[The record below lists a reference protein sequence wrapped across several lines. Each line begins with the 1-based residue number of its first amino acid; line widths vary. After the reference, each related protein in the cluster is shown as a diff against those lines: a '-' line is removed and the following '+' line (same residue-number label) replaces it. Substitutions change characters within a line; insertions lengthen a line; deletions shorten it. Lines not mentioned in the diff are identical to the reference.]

1 MQHSK
6 FIIIGGG
13 ILGASTAYHLA
24 KNGAEVTLIDR
35 KDKGQATDAA
45 AGIICPWL
53 SQRRNKAWYRLAK
66 GGARIYPHLVQEL
79 ASDGE
84 TETGYKQVGAIS
96 LHTDEKKLTAMYD
109 RAHKRREEAP
119 EMGDISLL
127 NTKQTQEMFPLLSDR
142 FGAVHV
148 SGGARVDGRKLRD
161 SLLRGFKKHGGVLRH
176 GEATLLSSGHQ
187 VTGVQLHSE
196 IIEAETVIAT
206 SGAWMN
212 ELIKPLGV
220 SFEVTMQKA
229 QILHL
234 KIPTVE
240 NTDWPV
246 VMPPN
251 NSYLLGFHDQRLVV
265 GSTHDDH
272 TGFDT
277 RVTAGG
283 VHEILTKALE
293 VAPALANSTVLETR
307 VGFRPFTPGFL
318 PVLGA
323 LPGYAGLLLANGLG
337 ASGLTMGPYVGTQLA
352 KLALGMELEMDLTDY
367 DIAAAITKVKSA
379 WLKT

>member
-1 MQHSK
+1 MQGSK

-24 KNGAEVTLIDR
+24 KNGEKVLLVDR

-66 GGARIYPHLVQEL
+66 GGARTYPHLMEEL

-84 TETGYKQVGAIS
+84 IDTGYEQVGTLS
-96 LHTDEKKLTAMYD
+96 LHTDEKKLIAMQD
-109 RAHKRREEAP
+109 RAHKRREDAP
-119 EMGDISLL
+119 EIGDISLL
-127 NTKQTQEMFPLLSDR
+127 DTRQTKEMFPLLSDVY
-142 FGAVHV
+142 GAVHI

-161 SLLRGFKKHGGVLRH
+161 SLLRSFEKHGGVLRY
-176 GEATLLSSGHQ
+176 GDASLLSSGSQ
-187 VTGVQLHSE
+187 VTGVRVDGE
-196 IIEAETVIAT
+196 VIEADTVIAT

-212 ELIKPLGV
+212 ELLRPLGV
-220 SFEVTMQKA
+220 AFEVTMQKA
-229 QILHL
+229 QITHL
-234 KIPTVE
+234 EVPTA
-240 NTDWPV
+240 NTANWPV

-251 NSYLLGFHDQRLVV
+251 NSYLLAFNNQRIVV
-265 GSTHDDH
+265 GSTHENH
-272 TGFDT
+272 AEFDT

-293 VAPALANSTVLETR
+293 VAPSLADSTVRETR

-323 LPGYAGLLLANGLG
+323 LPGYDGLLLANGLG

-352 KLALGMELEMDLTDY
+352 KLALGEELEIDLADY
-367 DIAAAITKVKSA
+367 DVATAIK
-379 WLKT
+379 

>member
-1 MQHSK
+1 MQESK

-13 ILGASTAYHLA
+13 ILGASTAYHLV
-24 KNGAEVTLIDR
+24 KNGAEVVLVDR

-66 GGARIYPHLVQEL
+66 GGARIYPHLMEEL

-84 TETGYKQVGAIS
+84 TETGYDQVGALS
-96 LHTDEKKLTAMYD
+96 LHTDEKKLIATCD
-109 RAHKRREEAP
+109 RAHKRREDAP
-119 EMGDISLL
+119 EIGEISLL
-127 NTKQTQEMFPLLSDR
+127 DSKQTQGMFPPLSDV

-161 SLLRGFKKHGGVLRH
+161 SLLRGFQKHGGVLRY
-176 GEATLLSSGHQ
+176 GDASLLSSSSQ
-187 VTGVQLHSE
+187 VTGVKLDGE
-196 IIEAETVIAT
+196 IIEADTVIAT

-212 ELIKPLGV
+212 ELLEPLGV
-220 SFEVTMQKA
+220 AFEVTMQKA
-229 QILHL
+229 QIMHL
-234 KIPTVE
+234 EVSAADTSG
-240 NTDWPV
+240 WPV

-251 NSYLLGFHDQRLVV
+251 NSYLLGFDNRRLVV
-265 GSTHDDH
+265 GSTHEDH

-283 VHEILTKALE
+283 VHEILKKALE
-293 VAPALANSTVLETR
+293 VAPALSDSTVLETR

-318 PVLGA
+318 PVFGA
-323 LPGYAGLLLANGLG
+323 LPGFDGMLLANGLG
-337 ASGLTMGPYVGTQLA
+337 ASGLTMGPYIGTQLA
-352 KLALGMELEMDLTDY
+352 KLALGEELEIDLADY
-367 DIAAAITKVKSA
+367 DVSTAIK
-379 WLKT
+379 